1 MSTTANSATPNR
13 PKSLDEILSHLKTF
27 VDRLRDKGKTQE
39 HEQFN
44 PIYQSLYTWNKSNP
58 ERIYDAYETTK
69 LNGLWTEYFQP
80 KKGARGEYDPFGNG
94 TGGQKYK
101 TRLLGK
107 GTEIGEEVTAIITGG
122 TRQQPQRQTNTNT
135 HTHTTV
141 YDGGVCQTCDENGGG
156 SYGENVPA
164 EERHN

>member
-94 TGGQKYK
+94 TVS
-101 TRLLGK
+101 RLLYLMSNHERTQ
-107 GTEIGEEVTAIITGG
+107 TERLTGSILHNSHTGG
-122 TRQQPQRQTNTNT
+122 AKIQDETFRQG
-135 HTHTTV
+135 H
-141 YDGGVCQTCDENGGG
+141 
-156 SYGENVPA
+156 
-164 EERHN
+164 